1 MSTSEDLRKRL
12 QWLNMFRR
20 RNLFRSPLFTS
31 AIILADDAINELA
44 EKEKEIAELKKQLL
58 Q

>member
-44 EKEKEIAELKKQLL
+44 EKEKEIAELKKQL
-58 Q
+58 